1 MKKLKKWLTLASVSS
16 LALFLAAC
24 AQGAVDKS
32 GHPKPPTGFLYGSM
46 YKYIA
51 QPMQQLMEWI
61 SSFFGGTNG
70 YGFAILIITF
80 VVRMILLPLMLN
92 QQRKMTISQEK
103 AKVLKPQLDIVQAQM
118 KKAATPEDQIQVNQ
132 YMQRI
137 YKENGTSM
145 IPSMG
150 CLTLLIQLP
159 IFSGLYQ
166 SIAYS
171 PDISG
176 SNFFGVHLGTP
187 NMIVTIIATLLYVV
201 QSFIML
207 QGVSDDQKKAMRT
220 TMWLSPG
227 MTFVFCLMSPA
238 GLGLYF
244 LAGGVIVLI
253 QQVIVTYIITPSIR
267 KQLDEDMVKN
277 PPVIVVDEHTFD
289 HMGQAATATTDGTA
303 PAANSSSLDSIAEMN
318 RKRKAKHDN

>member
-24 AQGAVDKS
+24 AQGAVGKS
-32 GHPKPPTGFLYGSM
+32 GHPKPPTGFLYGSL
-46 YKYIA
+46 YKYVA
-51 QPMQQLMEWI
+51 QPMQHLMEWI
-61 SSFFGGTNG
+61 ASFFGGTNG

-92 QQRKMTISQEK
+92 QQRNMTISQEK

-118 KKAATPEDQIQVNQ
+118 KKAVTPEDQLQVNQ

-176 SNFFGVHLGTP
+176 SDFFGIHLGTP

-207 QGVSDDQKKAMRT
+207 QGVSDDQKRAMRT

-289 HMGQAATATTDGTA
+289 HMGQAAAATGNGATTNTT
-303 PAANSSSLDSIAEMN
+303 SLDSIAELN
-318 RKRKAKHDN
+318 RKRKSNPKQ